1 MILIQ
6 LGFLLNLFGFI
17 SCKSN
22 KEIGNY
28 GILNMN
34 FKQIYILNSTF
45 LETELIS
52 KKYYLSNDEKLVSSS
67 NKIKA
72 KVNNN
77 SSYSL
82 K

>member
-52 KKYYLSNDEKLVSSS
+52 KKYYLSNEEKLVSSS